1 MERIN
6 IVSDKDRL
14 LRSLKKLETQ
24 FNEGKVSKRQYSREK
39 RVLEDKLSTIL
50 AADRIKKLQGKTV
63 EESPLESEIQK
74 EKEDTVE
81 KEELI
86 KKYVTT
92 PKEVPVE
99 TKSSGMSKGKVALIV
114 FLLAA
119 FFVGTGYG
127 VYVMSIPSN
136 NSTSVA
142 MTVNDS
148 AFPVI
153 NNTTTNSTLNNTITT
168 TNKSTTKT
176 TSTTKK
182 NTSTTSG
189 TSTKTTNS
197 TG

>member
-1 MERIN
+1 MI
-6 IVSDKDRL
+6 K
-14 LRSLKKLETQ
+14 SLKKLETQ
-24 FNEGKVSKRQYSREK
+24 FAEGKVSKRQYGLEK

-63 EESPLESEIQK
+63 DEIPHEAEKQK

-92 PKEVPVE
+92 PRSAPTP
-99 TKSSGMSKGKVALIV
+99 TKSSGMSKGKVSLIV
-114 FLLAA
+114 FLVAA

-127 VYVMSIPSN
+127 VYVMSMPSN
-136 NSTSVA
+136 NSSSIA

-148 AFPVI
+148 AFPI
-153 NNTTTNSTLNNTITT
+153 LNNTTNTTTNTTIK
-168 TNKSTTKT
+168 TNKTSTTKT
-176 TSTTKK
+176 TNTTKK
-182 NTSTTSG
+182 NSSTTSG
-189 TSTKTTNS
+189 SSTKSSGNN

>member
-6 IVSDKDRL
+6 IVSDKERL
-14 LRSLKKLETQ
+14 LKSLKKLETQ
-24 FNEGKVSKRQYSREK
+24 FTEGKVSKRQYSREK

-50 AADRIKKLQGKTV
+50 AADRIKKLQGKPVDET
-63 EESPLESEIQK
+63 PLESEIQK
-74 EKEDTVE
+74 EREDTVE

-99 TKSSGMSKGKVALIV
+99 PKSTGMSKGKVALIV

-127 VYVMSIPSN
+127 VYVMSVPSS
-136 NSTSVA
+136 NSSSVA

-153 NNTTTNSTLNNTITT
+153 NNTTTNTTTNKTIT
-168 TNKSTTKT
+168 TNKSTTTT
-176 TSTTKK
+176 TSTKK
-182 NTSTTSG
+182 NSSTTSG
-189 TSTKTTNS
+189 TSTKTNK

>member
-14 LRSLKKLETQ
+14 LKSLKKLETQ
-24 FNEGKVSKRQYSREK
+24 FTEGKVSKRQYSREK

-50 AADRIKKLQGKTV
+50 AADRIKKLQGKPVDDT
-63 EESPLESEIQK
+63 PLESEIQK

-99 TKSSGMSKGKVALIV
+99 PKSSGMSKGKVALIV

-136 NSTSVA
+136 NSSPVA

-153 NNTTTNSTLNNTITT
+153 NNTTNTTANKTITT
-168 TNKSTTKT
+168 NKTKT

-182 NTSTTSG
+182 NSSTTSG

>member
-14 LRSLKKLETQ
+14 LKSLKKLETQ
-24 FNEGKVSKRQYSREK
+24 FTEGKVSKRQYSREK

-50 AADRIKKLQGKTV
+50 AADRIKKLQGKPVDDT
-63 EESPLESEIQK
+63 PLESEIQK

-92 PKEVPVE
+92 PKAVPVE
-99 TKSSGMSKGKVALIV
+99 PKSSGMSKGKVALIV

-127 VYVMSIPSN
+127 VYVMSMPSN
-136 NSTSVA
+136 NSSSVA

-153 NNTTTNSTLNNTITT
+153 NNTTNTT
-168 TNKSTTKT
+168 TNKTITTNKTKT

-182 NTSTTSG
+182 NSSTTSG

>member
-14 LRSLKKLETQ
+14 LKSLKKLETQ
-24 FNEGKVSKRQYSREK
+24 FTEGKVSKRQYSREK

-50 AADRIKKLQGKTV
+50 AADRIKKLQGKPVDET
-63 EESPLESEIQK
+63 PLESEIQK
-74 EKEDTVE
+74 EREDTVE

-99 TKSSGMSKGKVALIV
+99 PKSSGMSKGKVALIV

-136 NSTSVA
+136 NSSSVA

-153 NNTTTNSTLNNTITT
+153 NNTTNTTTNSTIK
-168 TNKSTTKT
+168 TNKTSTKT

-182 NTSTTSG
+182 NSSTTSG

>member
-6 IVSDKDRL
+6 IVSDKERL
-14 LRSLKKLETQ
+14 LKSLKKLETQ
-24 FNEGKVSKRQYSREK
+24 FTEGKVSKRQYSREK

-50 AADRIKKLQGKTV
+50 AADRIKKLQGKPVDET
-63 EESPLESEIQK
+63 PIESEIQK
-74 EKEDTVE
+74 EREDTVE

-99 TKSSGMSKGKVALIV
+99 PKSTGMSKGKVALIV

-127 VYVMSIPSN
+127 VYVMSVPSS
-136 NSTSVA
+136 NSSSVA

-153 NNTTTNSTLNNTITT
+153 NNTTTNTTTNKTIT
-168 TNKSTTKT
+168 TNKSTTTT
-176 TSTTKK
+176 TSTKK
-182 NTSTTSG
+182 NSSTTSG
-189 TSTKTTNS
+189 TSTKTNK

>member
-14 LRSLKKLETQ
+14 LKSLKKLETQ
-24 FNEGKVSKRQYSREK
+24 FTEGKVSKRQYSREK

-50 AADRIKKLQGKTV
+50 AADRIKKLQGKPVDET
-63 EESPLESEIQK
+63 PLESEIQK
-74 EKEDTVE
+74 EREDTVE

-92 PKEVPVE
+92 PKEVPVQP
-99 TKSSGMSKGKVALIV
+99 KSSGMSKGKVALIV

-136 NSTSVA
+136 NSSSVA

-153 NNTTTNSTLNNTITT
+153 NNTTNTT
-168 TNKSTTKT
+168 TNTTLTITNKTTTKT

-182 NTSTTSG
+182 NSSTTSG
-189 TSTKTTNS
+189 TSTKTNS

>member
-1 MERIN
+1 M
-6 IVSDKDRL
+6 
-14 LRSLKKLETQ
+14 
-24 FNEGKVSKRQYSREK
+24 
-39 RVLEDKLSTIL
+39 
-50 AADRIKKLQGKTV
+50 AADRIKRLQGKTV
-63 EESPLESEIQK
+63 DETPLESEILK

-92 PKEVPVE
+92 PKKVPVE
-99 TKSSGMSKGKVALIV
+99 PKSSGMSKGKVALIV
-114 FLLAA
+114 FLVAA

-127 VYVMSIPSN
+127 VYVMSMPSN
-136 NSTSVA
+136 NSSVT

-153 NNTTTNSTLNNTITT
+153 NNTTNTTVNKTITT
-168 TNKSTTKT
+168 NTTVKT

-182 NTSTTSG
+182 NSSSTTG
-189 TSTKTTNS
+189 TTTKTGNS

>member
-1 MERIN
+1 M
-6 IVSDKDRL
+6 D
-14 LRSLKKLETQ
+14 ET
-24 FNEGKVSKRQYSREK
+24 
-39 RVLEDKLSTIL
+39 
-50 AADRIKKLQGKTV
+50 
-63 EESPLESEIQK
+63 PLESEIKK

-99 TKSSGMSKGKVALIV
+99 PKSSGMSKGKVALIV
-114 FLLAA
+114 FLVAA

-127 VYVMSIPSN
+127 VYVMSMPSN
-136 NSTSVA
+136 NSSVT

-153 NNTTTNSTLNNTITT
+153 NNTTNTTANTTITT
-168 TNKSTTKT
+168 NKNTTKT

-182 NTSTTSG
+182 NSSSTTG
-189 TSTKTTNS
+189 TPTKTSNS

>member
-1 MERIN
+1 MERIS

-14 LRSLKKLETQ
+14 LKSLKKLETQ
-24 FNEGKVSKRQYSREK
+24 FANGKVSKRQYSREK

-50 AADRIKKLQGKTV
+50 AADRIKRLQGKTV
-63 EESPLESEIQK
+63 DETPLESEILK

-92 PKEVPVE
+92 PKKVPVE
-99 TKSSGMSKGKVALIV
+99 PKSSGMSKGKVALIV
-114 FLLAA
+114 FLVAA

-127 VYVMSIPSN
+127 VYVMSMPSN
-136 NSTSVA
+136 NSSVT

-153 NNTTTNSTLNNTITT
+153 NNTTNTTANKTITT
-168 TNKSTTKT
+168 NKTTKT

-182 NTSTTSG
+182 NSSSTTG
-189 TSTKTTNS
+189 TTTKTGNS

>member
-1 MERIN
+1 MERID

-14 LRSLKKLETQ
+14 LKSLKKLETQ
-24 FNEGKVSKRQYSREK
+24 FAEGKVSKRQYSREK

-50 AADRIKKLQGKTV
+50 AADRIKKLQGKPVDET
-63 EESPLESEIQK
+63 PIESEIQK
-74 EKEDTVE
+74 ERADTVE

-92 PKEVPVE
+92 PKEVPVAP
-99 TKSSGMSKGKVALIV
+99 KSSGMSKGKVALIV

-136 NSTSVA
+136 NSSSVA

-153 NNTTTNSTLNNTITT
+153 NNTTNTTTNTTITT
-168 TNKSTTKT
+168 TNKTTTKS
-176 TSTTKK
+176 TSNTKK
-182 NTSTTSG
+182 NSSTTSG